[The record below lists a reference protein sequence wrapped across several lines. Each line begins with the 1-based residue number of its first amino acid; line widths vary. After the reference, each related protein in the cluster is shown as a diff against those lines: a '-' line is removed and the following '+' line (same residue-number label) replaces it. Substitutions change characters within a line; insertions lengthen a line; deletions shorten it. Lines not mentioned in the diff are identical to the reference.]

1 MCVAGLSAEPLI
13 ANRINGKTIGKIT
26 RPRWRTV
33 RRTARRP
40 RAMLCSAKLAP
51 RAELAVP
58 RALPVVSTATSPP
71 AAPVRLLGGLS
82 RWLAFRSL
90 QLSTGLRQEHVVE
103 RGLMELEGLDMQIR
117 PIENPDDLGQLGL
130 AARQLHRDAAT
141 AIAPHLAKGGE
152 QLAEPM
158 LGVRLGRRPLQRR

>member
-33 RRTARRP
+33 RSTARRP

-51 RAELAVP
+51 RVELAAP

-71 AAPVRLLGGLS
+71 AAPARLLRGLS
-82 RWLAFRSL
+82 HGPAPRSL
-90 QLSTGLRQEHVVE
+90 QLATGLCQEHVVE
-103 RGLMELEGLDMQIR
+103 RGLMELEGLDVQIGA
-117 PIENPDDLGQLGL
+117 IENPHDLGQFGL
-130 AARQLHRDAAT
+130 AARQLHGDAAA
-141 AIAPHLAKGGE
+141 AIAPHL
-152 QLAEPM
+152 
-158 LGVRLGRRPLQRR
+158 